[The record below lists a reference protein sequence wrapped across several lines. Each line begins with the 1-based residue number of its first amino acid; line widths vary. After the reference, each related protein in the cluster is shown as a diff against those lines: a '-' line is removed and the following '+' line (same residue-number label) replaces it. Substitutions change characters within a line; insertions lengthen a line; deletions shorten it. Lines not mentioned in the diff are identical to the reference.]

1 MSTLPSRPMPS
12 RRLFSQALALA
23 AALAASAS
31 IAQAAEVVRLGV
43 TAGPHA
49 QIAEVARKVAA
60 ADGLDIRI
68 VEFQDNIQP
77 LRTAD
82 KDKPWVKDLA
92 DAYRSREFLAVTETK
107 FAGFVKTDYQQS
119 LLAAAK

>member
-1 MSTLPSRPMPS
+1 MPS

-31 IAQAAEVVRLGV
+31 IAQAAEIVRPGV

-82 KDKPWVKDLA
+82 KDKPW
-92 DAYRSREFLAVTETK
+92 
-107 FAGFVKTDYQQS
+107 
-119 LLAAAK
+119 

>member
-1 MSTLPSRPMPS
+1 MPS

-68 VEFQDNIQP
+68 VEFQIG
-77 LRTAD
+77 RAH
-82 KDKPWVKDLA
+82 V
-92 DAYRSREFLAVTETK
+92 
-107 FAGFVKTDYQQS
+107 
-119 LLAAAK
+119 